1 MSQYNREVIN
11 AYREAKCLQ
20 CFIVGRIDATDI
32 IPTGSTKNHTVES
45 PGGDI
50 FTFQVT
56 HQQRE

>member
-1 MSQYNREVIN
+1 MGQYNREVIN

-20 CFIVGRIDATDI
+20 CFIMGRIDATDM
-32 IPTGSTKNHTVES
+32 IPTGSHKAQVLES

-50 FTFQVT
+50 FEFQVT